1 MAELSCHGSD
11 WGNFECYNL
20 NVHVR
25 KMKCIVRV
33 KFLNA
38 HIVSYSEIPNQ
49 IEMKNFQLF
58 EQR

>member
-25 KMKCIVRV
+25 RVECIVRV
-33 KFLNA
+33 RFLNA
-38 HIVSYSEIPNQ
+38 HVVRSPT
-49 IEMKNFQLF
+49 K
-58 EQR
+58 